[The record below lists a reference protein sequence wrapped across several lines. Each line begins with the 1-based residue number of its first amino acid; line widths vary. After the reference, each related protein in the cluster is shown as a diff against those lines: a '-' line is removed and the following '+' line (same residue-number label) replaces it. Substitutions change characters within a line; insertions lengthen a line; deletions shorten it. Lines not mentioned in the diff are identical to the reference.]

1 MKNYVR
7 FLLILLSGIIINMPM
22 YAQDHAK
29 KKVAVYMIGNTNDIY
44 KKVIGAKMVSAI
56 VESGEYIA
64 VERTADFLAALSAEN
79 DYGTSGEV
87 RDSQI
92 AAIGQKFGVKYV
104 AVADVCEVFDEF
116 FVSAR
121 LINVETGMVERA
133 YDTSGPA
140 ESMNQLMELSK
151 NVAVGLFNGIYDSK
165 YSPHTPIHYAP
176 IHLSLCVMD
185 NRNGKIQYFT
195 AEQWQKMSEETKL
208 NYKKQ
213 GVVIADNGEA
223 FLIAMRET
231 GAGSLY
237 WAQSNCKLP
246 NKWQLELIFKHK
258 ESLNTVL
265 RVFGGEQLYNETY
278 WTNETS
284 EDRFNRYACTID
296 FDSGGIN
303 PGSGSGND
311 YRARAVTPMPVE

>member
-7 FLLILLSGIIINMPM
+7 FLIILLSGIIFIPL
-22 YAQDHAK
+22 YAQEHAK
-29 KKVAVYMIGNTNDIY
+29 KKVAVYMIGNTNDKY

-64 VERTADFLAALSAEN
+64 VERTADFLAAMSAEN

-104 AVADVCEVFDEF
+104 AVADVSEVFDEF

-151 NVAVGLFNGIYDSK
+151 NVAVGLFNGIYSST

-176 IHLSLCVMD
+176 IHLSLCVLD

-195 AEQWQKMSEETKL
+195 AEQWQKMSEETKF

-213 GVVIADNGEA
+213 GVVIADNGEV

-237 WAQSNCKLP
+237 WAQSNCELP

-258 ESLNTVL
+258 EQLNTVL
-265 RVFGGEQLYNETY
+265 RVFGGEQLYNEWY
-278 WTNETS
+278 WTNES
-284 EDRFNRYACTID
+284 FEGPFNRYACTINL
-296 FDSGGIN
+296 DSGAIN
-303 PGSGSGND
+303 DDGSGNR